1 MSVFAE
7 KNRRLTKIGEAKLED
22 NAHSVAVDPRTHLV
36 YFPLEDVGG
45 KPVLRIMRP
54 TGTGRAAAS

>member
-1 MSVFAE
+1 
-7 KNRRLTKIGEAKLED
+7 
-22 NAHSVAVDPRTHLV
+22 V